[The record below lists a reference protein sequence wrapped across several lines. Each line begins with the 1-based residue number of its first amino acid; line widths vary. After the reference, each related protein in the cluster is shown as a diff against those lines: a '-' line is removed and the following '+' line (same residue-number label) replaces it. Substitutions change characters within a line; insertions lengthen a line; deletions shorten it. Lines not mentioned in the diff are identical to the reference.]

1 MKHRP
6 VLLKEVLLG
15 FKPIKEGLIVDS
27 TFGRGGHALGI
38 LSNQEEYTHS
48 FTPILYP

>member
-6 VLLKEVLLG
+6 VLLNEVLRG

-27 TFGRGGHALGI
+27 TFGRGGHALAI
-38 LSNQEEYTHS
+38 LSSPKVWANFY
-48 FTPILYP
+48 